1 MENIV
6 DYTKNIRNWK
16 FTGEEPIIMDFY
28 ATWCGPCK
36 AMAPILEEIAEEYKG
51 KLKVIKIDI
60 DKNIEF
66 ANICYVKSVP
76 TLFFI
81 SRNGNFQR
89 IIGAQPKD
97 VIINIIKSNLL
108 NE

>member
-1 MENIV
+1 MKVIKESEFINEINKGLV
-6 DYTKNIRNWK
+6 LV
-16 FTGEEPIIMDFY
+16 DFY
-28 ATWCGPCK
+28 AEWCGPCK
-36 AMAPILEEIAEEYKG
+36 MLSPILEEIAEEYKG

-97 VIINIIKSNLL
+97 VIINIIESNLL